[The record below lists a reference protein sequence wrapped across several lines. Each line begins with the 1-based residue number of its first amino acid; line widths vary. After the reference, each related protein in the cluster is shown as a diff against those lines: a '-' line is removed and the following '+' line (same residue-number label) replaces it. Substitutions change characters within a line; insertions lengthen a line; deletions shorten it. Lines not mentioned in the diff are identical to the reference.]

1 MACCHISKMLPTTTH
16 YGQIVRAHFH
26 VFVAFHNIRLG
37 IHCHLAQVTGVSMA
51 EQEAG
56 FLLKGQC
63 KYRRVVTSTCQS
75 GRLPTILVPRWVWE
89 ETHQNSGQT
98 YF

>member
-51 EQEAG
+51 EH
-56 FLLKGQC
+56 K
-63 KYRRVVTSTCQS
+63 
-75 GRLPTILVPRWVWE
+75 RLV
-89 ETHQNSGQT
+89 
-98 YF
+98 FF